1 MPHADL
7 TSELDELLQGL
18 RQQTSPQ
25 FGQAGDVLTQI
36 LGGRGPVVGAF
47 GDLRQATIEDLN
59 AARAGGERNILR
71 RQELG
76 GTGRTGATQALLR
89 GLDVD
94 LGRARAGAIG
104 RLGVQEATLQQ
115 QAVQDAIGRIFGFQQ
130 NLLGADVERQRLHA
144 QEPRQPGAL
153 GTLGSVLGS
162 LSPFLE
168 LIPGLGP
175 TTGTSGG

>member
-1 MPHADL
+1 MAHPGL

-25 FGQAGDVLTQI
+25 FGQAGDVLSQI
-36 LGGRGPVVGAF
+36 LSGQGPIVGAF

-115 QAVQDAIGRIFGFQQ
+115 QAVQDAIARIFGFQQ

-144 QEPRQPGAL
+144 QEPRQPGGLATAGDIL
-153 GTLGSVLGS
+153 GNLAE
-162 LSPFLE
+162 FLP
-168 LIPGLGP
+168 LAPGL
-175 TTGTSGG
+175 